1 MTVLPAPSVSVRV
14 IVIDVPS
21 CPLSPRSPLSPFG
34 IVNVLPSVKVTTLS
48 PVLDVV
54 IVAIPTDV
62 PF

>member
-1 MTVLPAPSVSVRV
+1 MTVLPFPSVSVRV

-21 CPLSPRSPLSPFG
+21 CPLSPRSPFSPFG